1 MNNADQNTEVDISAA
16 ARERID
22 EFSRELALAL
32 KRIFSETQD
41 EKDINL
47 PDAFKANPLS
57 KDKENSTK

>member
-47 PDAFKANPLS
+47 PDAIKANPPS
-57 KDKENSTK
+57 EDKEKTTK